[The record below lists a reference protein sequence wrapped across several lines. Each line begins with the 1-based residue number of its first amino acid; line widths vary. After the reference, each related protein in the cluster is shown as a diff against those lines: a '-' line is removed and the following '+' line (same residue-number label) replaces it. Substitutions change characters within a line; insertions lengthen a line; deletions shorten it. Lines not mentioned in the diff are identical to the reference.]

1 MNKFYFIFLFI
12 FIIVMSI
19 WSIKKIVENDQY
31 FSNIEETYSADK
43 KQPKSKY
50 KKSSIK
56 RNFGRYTH
64 RYSSQITSPM
74 SAKSL
79 KNHSLV
85 HSEQTTRGPVDIANN
100 KAPNPIN
107 EHAEELLGLPHLD
120 VQEIIVP
127 AAKKKI
133 KMTLV
138 KDDKFMYPLLI
149 VKEVIPL
156 ATTFEDSNSS
166 QNVGNNSWKTVI
178 VGDHYTVKFKKNISP
193 AGVEKFIG
201 KYDLSIRKKLRV
213 PNTYLIAFNHQ
224 PSIDKFNKIKKIIAN
239 SPIVLYVED
248 DNVGYGNS
256 TFPNDSLFVE

>member
-1 MNKFYFIFLFI
+1 
-12 FIIVMSI
+12 MSI

-31 FSNIEETYSADK
+31 FSNIEETYSTEK
-43 KQPKSKY
+43 KQLKSKY

-56 RNFGRYTH
+56 GKAGKYTH
-64 RYSSQITSPM
+64 RYSSQIISPPM
-74 SAKSL
+74 NVKSL
-79 KNHSLV
+79 KKDASVNL
-85 HSEQTTRGPVDIANN
+85 EPTTLGPVDLANDQ
-100 KAPNPIN
+100 APDPIN
-107 EHAEELLGLPHLD
+107 EHAEKLLELPHLD
-120 VQEIIVP
+120 VKEVIFP
-127 AAKKKI
+127 AAKKKV

-138 KDDKFMYPLLI
+138 EDDKFMYPLLI